1 MLVGDKL
8 IGESQGILGIDAA
21 HEGGCRTLN
30 AIGGSIGCTAAIM
43 GIGIVERKEM
53 LVAKM
58 IGQVGNGSQGVAL
71 EFGKRRNSLA
81 LIGVHLIL
89 TRPAIGAAERIHII
103 GLHHVVTC
111 RQSEVQ
117 TWDSKISLL
126 IEQRGS
132 PSLRSA
138 ILAAKHD
145 FHQVGV
151 LYLCIF
157 MAIVQAENEL
167 VGPFL
172 IYHTQLE
179 DDSLVVVSVVKAA
192 EPRLVVAYRI
202 GLKISPLRLYLIV
215 VV

>member
-1 MLVGDKL
+1 MPVGEKLVRQ
-8 IGESQGILGIDAA
+8 SQGVFGIDAA

-30 AIGGSIGCTAAIM
+30 AIGCRIGGAAAIM
-43 GIGIVERKEM
+43 GISIVERKEM

-58 IGQVGNGSQGVAL
+58 IGQIGNGSQGVTL
-71 EFGKRRNSLA
+71 EFSKRWNSLA

-89 TRPAIGAAERIHII
+89 TRPAIGTAERIHII
-103 GLHHVVTC
+103 GLHHVVAC

-126 IEQRGS
+126 IEHRGS
-132 PSLRSA
+132 PSLRCA
-138 ILAAKHD
+138 IFAAKHD
-145 FHQVGV
+145 FHQIGV

-157 MAIVQAENEL
+157 MAIVQAEDEL
-167 VGPFL
+167 VGPCL
-172 IYHTQLE
+172 IHHTQLE
-179 DDSLVVVSVVKAA
+179 DDGLVVVSVVEPAK
-192 EPRLVVAYRI
+192 PRLFVAHRI